1 MLWGTLVKT
10 LWFIDW
16 FLTGLCLYI
25 CFMSFSL
32 HHLRFYHILVLLN
45 ILLNTVITLS
55 EMWGKNCA
63 AMVSLKGKYTDLQ
76 EHKYWDVKIIVV
88 WFEQNSLAE
97 KIFWCLLIY
106 EGETDDCSSN
116 STKESEK
123 NNTKNFHPR
132 YGNEKK
138 SAPRYHFNCF
148 LFT

>member
-1 MLWGTLVKT
+1 
-10 LWFIDW
+10 
-16 FLTGLCLYI
+16 
-25 CFMSFSL
+25 
-32 HHLRFYHILVLLN
+32 
-45 ILLNTVITLS
+45 
-55 EMWGKNCA
+55 MWGKNCA

-123 NNTKNFHPR
+123 NNTKIFTQNMGMKKEVHPDNISNV
-132 YGNEKK
+132 Y
-138 SAPRYHFNCF
+138 
-148 LFT
+148 LFA